1 MPNIRPHMARFA
13 LRPNSPS
20 VMNGVW
26 SRARPA
32 LLLLAAI
39 GAALAGA
46 CAKATSDNIQLWKTT
61 QKGPERLHDALVDR
75 TVAPRL
81 RAEAAVALV
90 DIGRADEVDAVM
102 AQLPADERADIIK
115 TLIPTFEVAMKDPS
129 PDKSLSAR
137 DALFSIRAYATPE
150 EQKGVDGALLPAIA
164 NDLRTGRLRNGRH
177 SIEKVL
183 TAIGPDS
190 GKMLAEV
197 LAEPIP
203 SYPLAADLLGKVG
216 DEATRNAGARALIAR
231 AQKERSKEK
240 PVPPAMWRAIGSI
253 GGPAVA
259 RFLQDRALG
268 GDKDEAAMAVR
279 ALGQRRDPAVLPFA
293 LKVAGDAKADKL
305 IRDEMFGVIEGIG
318 GLDARKGLINIIAT
332 DREELVRYRAFEVV
346 LSTSK
351 AEGIIPA
358 LDAFPAAA
366 AYKKVDVD
374 DLLVRLIEKLGASA
388 RPVLVQALES
398 RAPLTR
404 MTAVM
409 ALEQIGGA
417 AEAPALTR
425 IAGDATA
432 LKGFPAGET
441 IGKQA
446 SRVAEALKKKT

>member
-1 MPNIRPHMARFA
+1 MPNIRPHMARSV
-13 LRPNSPS
+13 LRPYSPS
-20 VMNGVW
+20 VRAGVR
-26 SRARPA
+26 SQAVA
-32 LLLLAAI
+32 SLALLAAL
-39 GAALAGA
+39 AAGLAAG

-61 QKGPERLHDALVDR
+61 QKGPERLHEALIDHS
-75 TVAPRL
+75 VAPRL
-81 RAEAAVALV
+81 RGEAAIALV
-90 DIGRADEVDAVM
+90 DIGHADEVDAVM
-102 AQLPADERADIIK
+102 AQLPADDRAEILK
-115 TLIPTFEVAMKDPS
+115 TLIPAFEVAMKDPA

-137 DALFSIRAYATPE
+137 DALFSIRAYASPE
-150 EQKGVDGALLPAIA
+150 EQKGIDGALLPAIA
-164 NDLRTGRLRNGRH
+164 SDLRTGHLRNGRH
-177 SIEKVL
+177 SMEKVL

-197 LAEPIP
+197 LADPIP

-216 DEATRNAGARALIAR
+216 DEPARNAGATALIAR
-231 AQKERSKEK
+231 AQKERTKEK
-240 PVPPAMWRAIGSI
+240 PIPPAMWRALGSI
-253 GGPAVA
+253 GGPAVTK
-259 RFLQDRALG
+259 FLQERVLG
-268 GDKDEAAMAVR
+268 TDKDEAAMAVR

-293 LKVAGDAKADKL
+293 LKVAGDTKADKL

-318 GLDARKGLINIIAT
+318 GLEARKGLITIISS

-351 AEGIIPA
+351 AAGIIPA
-358 LDAFPAAA
+358 LDAFPAGA

-374 DLLVRLIEKLGASA
+374 DLLVRLIEKLGAPA

-409 ALEQIGGA
+409 ALEQVGGA
-417 AEAPALTR
+417 AEAPALVK
-425 IAGDATA
+425 IAGDSTA
-432 LKGFPAGET
+432 LKGFPPGET

>member
-1 MPNIRPHMARFA
+1 MSNIRPHMARSV
-13 LRPNSPS
+13 LRLCSPS
-20 VMNGVW
+20 VRTGVW
-26 SRARPA
+26 SRAIRS
-32 LLLLAAI
+32 LLLLAAL
-39 GAALAGA
+39 GAGAVAA
-46 CAKATSDNIQLWKTT
+46 CAKPTSDNIQLWKTT
-61 QKGPERLHDALVDR
+61 QKGPERLHDALTDR
-75 TVAPRL
+75 TVAARL

-90 DIGRADEVDAVM
+90 DIGHADEVDAVM
-102 AQLPADERADIIK
+102 AQLPVDERAEILK
-115 TLIPTFEVAMKDPS
+115 TLIPTYEVAMKDPT
-129 PDKSLSAR
+129 PDKSLAAR
-137 DALFSIRAYATPE
+137 DALFAIRAYATPE
-150 EQKGVDGALLPAIA
+150 EQRGVDAALLPAIA
-164 NDLRTGRLRNGRH
+164 NDLRSGHLRNGRH

-197 LAEPIP
+197 LADPSP
-203 SYPLAADLLGKVG
+203 SYPLSADLLGKVG
-216 DEATRNAGARALIAR
+216 DDAARNAGATALIAR
-231 AQKERSKEK
+231 AQKERTKDK

-253 GGPAVA
+253 GGPAA
-259 RFLQDRALG
+259 AKFLQERSLG
-268 GDKDEAAMAVR
+268 ADKDEAAMAVR
-279 ALGQRRDPAVLPFA
+279 ALGQRRDAAVLPFA
-293 LKVAGDAKADKL
+293 LKVAGDTKADKL

-318 GLDARKGLINIIAT
+318 GLEARKGLITIISS

-358 LDAFPAAA
+358 LDAFPAGA

-388 RPVLVQALES
+388 RPVLVRALES

-409 ALEQIGGA
+409 ALEELGGA
-417 AEAPALTR
+417 AEAPALTK
-425 IAGDATA
+425 IAGDSTA
-432 LKGFPAGET
+432 LKGFPPGET